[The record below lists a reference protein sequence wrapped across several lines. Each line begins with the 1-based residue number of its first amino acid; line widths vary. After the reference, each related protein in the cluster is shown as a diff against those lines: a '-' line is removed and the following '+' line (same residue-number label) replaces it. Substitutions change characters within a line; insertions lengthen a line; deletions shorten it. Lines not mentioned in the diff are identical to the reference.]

1 MSEIDVPPEDPDTA
15 PDELLPD
22 ATLEE
27 RQLDAADHAGK
38 KAREDEAAERQ
49 DQKD

>member
-22 ATLEE
+22 ASLEE
-27 RQLDAADHAGK
+27 RMLDAADHAGK
-38 KAREDEAAERQ
+38 TARAEEAAES
-49 DQKD
+49 DDD